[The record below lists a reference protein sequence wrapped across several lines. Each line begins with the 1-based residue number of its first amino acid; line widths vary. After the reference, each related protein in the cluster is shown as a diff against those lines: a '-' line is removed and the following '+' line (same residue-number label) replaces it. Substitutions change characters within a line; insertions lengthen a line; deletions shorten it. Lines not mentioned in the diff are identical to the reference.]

1 MLSVAGFSSK
11 LGHTLS
17 QSFNGVALSVL
28 SFLVSFFGLIL
39 YYLGLMEKKLAS
51 QPNTNSAIIDA
62 SRVPLALN
70 SSYLHKSNSSV
81 SDRVAKLE
89 EVVHKIDEPAKASS
103 SNGEDIDESPDRIK
117 ALEAELFET
126 KRVCF
131 SLLNFLFLLLEES

>member
-1 MLSVAGFSSK
+1 M
-11 LGHTLS
+11 
-17 QSFNGVALSVL
+17 ALSVL
-28 SFLVSFFGLIL
+28 YFLVSFFGLIL
-39 YYLGLMEKKLAS
+39 YYLGVMEKKLAS
-51 QPNTNSAIIDA
+51 QPNTNSAIVDA

-89 EVVHKIDEPAKASS
+89 EVINKIDKPAKESS

-131 SLLNFLFLLLEES
+131 LFSIFCFSLS